1 VEIAR
6 KEGAHAVAHGA
17 TGKGN
22 DQVRFELTFK
32 ALGPDLQIIAP
43 WRDWEFDSRESLM
56 EYAESQ
62 GIHIPVTKEKPY
74 SMDRNLMHISYEGG
88 ILEDPYREPN
98 EDMFILTNSIDE
110 APDKPEYIEIDF
122 EQGLP
127 TALNGKKLSPLE
139 MVEKCNALA
148 QKHGIGRIDIVENR
162 LVGIKSRG
170 VYETPGI
177 TILMSAHQALETITL
192 EKETYHFK
200 QQAAL
205 KYAQLVYNGQ
215 WFHPLRVALD
225 QFMISTQELTNGT
238 VRLKLYKGHA
248 IVVGRK
254 SDYSLYNPELATFEK
269 EEAYSQKDAEGFIN
283 LFGLPLKEYAKV
295 KKRTGKGW

>member
-1 VEIAR
+1 
-6 KEGAHAVAHGA
+6 
-17 TGKGN
+17 
-22 DQVRFELTFK
+22 
-32 ALGPDLQIIAP
+32 
-43 WRDWEFDSRESLM
+43 
-56 EYAESQ
+56 
-62 GIHIPVTKEKPY
+62 
-74 SMDRNLMHISYEGG
+74 
-88 ILEDPYREPN
+88 
-98 EDMFILTNSIDE
+98 
-110 APDKPEYIEIDF
+110 
-122 EQGLP
+122 
-127 TALNGKKLSPLE
+127 
-139 MVEKCNALA
+139 
-148 QKHGIGRIDIVENR
+148 
-162 LVGIKSRG
+162 
-170 VYETPGI
+170 
-177 TILMSAHQALETITL
+177 MSAHQALETITL